1 MNIFNKKAKEAAKD
15 SSGFSSGIGKI
26 NNAFKLLSPTAL
38 AAAAGVG
45 AIVTAVKTLVGFGGQ
60 IINVASQFEQVQTS
74 LKTVLGD
81 SDRAAMMF
89 EDLRKFSFKTTFGVD
104 QLADASSQLLN
115 VGVSTSAL
123 QKDLQM
129 LGDLAQGDKVKF
141 QELTSIFAKV
151 QSTGK
156 ATSMQLQ
163 QIALRGIPITQTL
176 QEMGV
181 KGTASAE
188 QLTEAFKK
196 LTGEGGKF
204 QNAMQ
209 NINDTIEGKKGFI
222 SDTWKEILVNIG
234 EITGLTEGWKKV
246 LDTVADKLNDIN
258 NYLIRRKKIQNGE
271 DLSWDDEINVLE
283 KKIQK
288 LENRLKQPNLTNSY
302 REALQSQIDIYK
314 AELEALTADSEML
327 SKAIEQDRAAIAA
340 YEEQFNKFD
349 RTKQSIQDRYY
360 ETDEGKR
367 EKAKKDLEE
376 LIALRDTTRVV
387 RSYSPYGGVM
397 NERIEGLDPET
408 LRMTNVLIEEQKK
421 VVYGTK
427 EEVKDLG
434 KTWKQAFEDVTGIAV
449 KAGET
454 GAQAAQRFI
463 EGMDSDTMEEQ
474 FSKMMGL
481 DGDAITQAQ
490 KKADDLRSTI
500 LSLMNAKTR
509 AGDEFKWD
517 DKSIQ
522 TLIDKYKEVN
532 AEIETLNEKQAEKQR
547 LDAINSD
554 IAAAKQQEEILR
566 EQIRLIDEESASL
579 ERLDE
584 VRRRAEL
591 TNQKYDSDKINEL
604 MSQEETNRQYE
615 AVKKIKLQYQ
625 ESFNLIKKQND
636 MMGKTRL
643 EIAEIEELEELRT
656 QNLGKQ
662 TEELEKQAR
671 ELAKYKIAKQKS
683 DELASATYLNNKFSD
698 MVDEAAKNYNK
709 LNENGDPTR
718 KDFEAGKYAKG
729 KAGQAAMSTIQGSDV
744 GNFVEGFQQGGIW
757 GGIINTVINA
767 IVKVIGSLDGLEIA
781 LNPITELLQGS
792 KPMFQALLVPAIYL
806 SKILGVLGQVLFK
819 ITDFLSFGIF
829 SKLSQHYES
838 LVSTTTELNV
848 QQQTEVDRLKN
859 LNEQYA
865 ALKNAIK
872 DQEEYYL
879 KKRRE
884 LNADFINQQISAGL
898 SVNDMI
904 LTPQGNFSTDPNDYI
919 IATKNP
925 QSLGGGSVVN
935 VVVNN
940 SMADSARVN
949 VSQKKDSDG
958 MTQLVINISK
968 QVARDYANG
977 NNGWDSAILAR
988 ATSSQGRSLS

>member
-45 AIVTAVKTLVGFGGQ
+45 AIVAAVKTLVGFGGQ

-129 LGDLAQGDKVKF
+129 LGDLAQGDKAKF
-141 QELTSIFAKV
+141 QELTSIFAKI

-176 QEMGV
+176 KDMGV
-181 KGTASAE
+181 TGTASAE
-188 QLTEAFKK
+188 QLTQAFDK
-196 LTGEGGKF
+196 LTTEFDEATGKAGKF
-204 QNAMQ
+204 HNAMQ
-209 NINDTIEGKKGFI
+209 NINETIEGKKGYI

-234 EITGLTEGWKKV
+234 EITGLTKAWKSV
-246 LDTVADKLNDIN
+246 LDTVGEKLNDIN

-283 KKIQK
+283 KKIKK
-288 LENRLKQPNLTNSY
+288 LEKQRELFVKANNAPELQDASY
-302 REALQSQIDIYK
+302 SKKLDWYDSQLEIYR
-314 AELEALTADSEML
+314 AELEALSADSDML
-327 SKAIEQDRAAIAA
+327 SKAIEQDGAAIAA

-349 RTKQSIQDRYY
+349 KTKMSIADMYY
-360 ETDEGKR
+360 SETDAGKL
-367 EKAKKDLEE
+367 EKQKKDLEE
-376 LIALRDTTRVV
+376 LIALRDTKRVV
-387 RSYSPYGGVM
+387 RSYSPYGGAM
-397 NERIEGLDPET
+397 IEKTESLDPET
-408 LRMTNVLIEEQKK
+408 LRMLNALIAEAEAKL
-421 VVYGTK
+421 YGTK
-427 EEVKDLG
+427 ETVKDLG
-434 KTWKQAFEDVTGIAV
+434 KTWKEAFQDVTGVTV

-463 EGMDSDTMEEQ
+463 EGMDSDSVEEQ

-481 DGDAITQAQ
+481 DGDAVTQVQ
-490 KKADDLRSTI
+490 KKADDLKSTI

-532 AEIETLNEKQAEKQR
+532 EQIEKEKELLEEKQR

-566 EQIRLIDEESASL
+566 EQIRLIDEECASV

-604 MSQEETNRQYE
+604 MSQEETNRQLE

-636 MMGKTRL
+636 MMGKTNL
-643 EIAEIEELEELRT
+643 EVAEMEKLEELRT

-671 ELAKYKIAKQKS
+671 ELAKLQVSQKKS
-683 DELASATYLNNKFSD
+683 QDLASATYLNNKFSD
-698 MVDEAAKNYNK
+698 MVKEASENYNK
-709 LNENGDPTR
+709 LNENGDMLSH
-718 KDFEAGKYAKG
+718 KKHDGGKG
-729 KAGQAAMSTIQGSDV
+729 
-744 GNFVEGFQQGGIW
+744 
-757 GGIINTVINA
+757 
-767 IVKVIGSLDGLEIA
+767 
-781 LNPITELLQGS
+781 
-792 KPMFQALLVPAIYL
+792 
-806 SKILGVLGQVLFK
+806 
-819 ITDFLSFGIF
+819 
-829 SKLSQHYES
+829 
-838 LVSTTTELNV
+838 
-848 QQQTEVDRLKN
+848 
-859 LNEQYA
+859 
-865 ALKNAIK
+865 
-872 DQEEYYL
+872 
-879 KKRRE
+879 
-884 LNADFINQQISAGL
+884 
-898 SVNDMI
+898 
-904 LTPQGNFSTDPNDYI
+904 
-919 IATKNP
+919 
-925 QSLGGGSVVN
+925 
-935 VVVNN
+935 
-940 SMADSARVN
+940 
-949 VSQKKDSDG
+949 
-958 MTQLVINISK
+958 
-968 QVARDYANG
+968 
-977 NNGWDSAILAR
+977 
-988 ATSSQGRSLS
+988 

>member
-1 MNIFNKKAKEAAKD
+1 
-15 SSGFSSGIGKI
+15 
-26 NNAFKLLSPTAL
+26 
-38 AAAAGVG
+38 
-45 AIVTAVKTLVGFGGQ
+45 
-60 IINVASQFEQVQTS
+60 
-74 LKTVLGD
+74 
-81 SDRAAMMF
+81 MMF

-141 QELTSIFAKV
+141 QELTSIFAKI

-176 QEMGV
+176 KEMGV
-181 KGTASAE
+181 TGTASAE
-188 QLTEAFKK
+188 QLTQAFDK
-196 LTGEGGKF
+196 LTTEFDEATGKAGKF
-204 QNAMQ
+204 HNAMQ

-234 EITGLTEGWKKV
+234 EITGLTKTWKSV
-246 LDTVADKLNDIN
+246 LDTVAEKLNDVN
-258 NYLIRRKKIQNGE
+258 NFLIRQKKLQSGQ
-271 DLSWDDEINVLE
+271 DLNTQDEINILE
-283 KKIQK
+283 SKIKK
-288 LENRLKQPNLTNSY
+288 LEARKKQVEVQGAAPAY
-302 REALQSQIDIYK
+302 I
-314 AELEALTADSEML
+314 EALTKQIDEY
-327 SKAIEQDRAAIAA
+327 KATLEILLQEEEEWQKALAKDRAAIAA

-349 RTKQSIQDRYY
+349 KTKMNIVDMYY
-360 ETDEGKR
+360 SETDAGKL
-367 EKAKKDLEE
+367 EKEKKDLED
-376 LIALRDTTRVV
+376 LIALRNTTRTV

-397 NERIEGLDPET
+397 IEKTEGLDPET
-408 LRMTNVLIEEQKK
+408 LRMLNVLIAEQEKK
-421 VVYGTK
+421 VYGTK
-427 EEVKDLG
+427 EAVKDLG

-463 EGMDSDTMEEQ
+463 EGMDSDSVEEQ

-481 DGDAITQAQ
+481 DGEAITQAQ
-490 KKADDLRSTI
+490 KKADDLKSTI

-532 AEIETLNEKQAEKQR
+532 AEIDEQKKQLEEKQR
-547 LDAINSD
+547 LEAVAETLAN
-554 IAAAKQQEEILR
+554 AKQQEEILR
-566 EQIRLIDEESASL
+566 EQIRLIDEESASY
-579 ERLDE
+579 EKLDE
-584 VRRRAEL
+584 VVRRVEL
-591 TNQKYDSDKINEL
+591 EKNKYTPEEINAL
-604 MSQEETNRQYE
+604 MSQEEINRQLE
-615 AVKKIKLQYQ
+615 AVKKIKQQYQ
-625 ESFNLIKKQND
+625 EEFNLIKRQND
-636 MMGKTRL
+636 MMGKSRL
-643 EIAEIEELEELRT
+643 EVAEMQKLEELRT

-671 ELAKYKIAKQKS
+671 ELAKLQIAQKKS
-683 DELASATYLNNKFSD
+683 QDLASATYLNNKFSD
-698 MVDEAAKNYNK
+698 MVQQAAEGYNK
-709 LNENGDPTR
+709 LGENGEPER
-718 KDFEAGKYAKG
+718 KNLDAKGYAKG
-729 KAGQAAMSTIQGSDV
+729 KAGQAAMSVIQGSDV

-757 GGIINTVINA
+757 GGVINTVINA

-806 SKILGVLGQVLFK
+806 SKILGVLGQALFK

-848 QQQTEVDRLKN
+848 QQQSEVDRLKA
-859 LNEQYA
+859 LNDQYA

-904 LTPQGNFSTDPNDYI
+904 LTPQGNFSTNPNDYI

-940 SMADSARVN
+940 SMSDSARVN
-949 VSQKKDSDG
+949 VAQKKDADG

-977 NNGWDSAILAR
+977 NNGWDNAILAR
-988 ATSSQGRSLS
+988 TTSAQGRSLS